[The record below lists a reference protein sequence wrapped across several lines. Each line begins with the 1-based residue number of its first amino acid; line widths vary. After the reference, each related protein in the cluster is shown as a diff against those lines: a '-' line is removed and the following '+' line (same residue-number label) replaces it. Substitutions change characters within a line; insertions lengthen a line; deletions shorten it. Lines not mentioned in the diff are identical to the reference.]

1 MSIVINGSGTVTG
14 ISAGGLPDGSVDADT
29 LAANSVTAAKIVDGT
44 IVDAEVTSLTASKLT
59 GALPAISGASLT
71 GLTSSQMP
79 AGTVLQVVHA
89 ADTTSS
95 ILGSSNHTLINCPIT
110 PVQSNSKF
118 FLIATITHGFADS
131 ANNDPYDFGLSFTRG
146 SVSMGGNPQA
156 NRRPGLTSSDG
167 ALYTTDVPMSLTG
180 NGTNFEADYE
190 TFTRTF
196 NHLDSPSV
204 AAGTAIP
211 YKVMVYVQT
220 NYYRNRSKSSQ
231 TSGGQSSMIVME
243 VAT

>member
-1 MSIVINGSGTVTG
+1 MPTLISGSTG
-14 ISAGGLPDGSVDADT
+14 V
-29 LAANSVTAAKIVDGT
+29 NKIQ
-44 IVDAEVTSLTASKLT
+44 T
-59 GALPAISGASLT
+59 GAIETVDL
-71 GLTSSQMP
+71 P

-110 PVQSNSKF
+110 PMQSNSKF
-118 FLIATITHGFADS
+118 FLMATITHGIGDNV
-131 ANNDPYDFGLSFTRG
+131 NNDPYDFGLWFSRDN
-146 SVSMGGNPQA
+146 VSMGGNPQA

-167 ALYTTDVPMSLTG
+167 ALYCSDVPMSLTG
-180 NGTNFEADYE
+180 NGTNYEADYE
-190 TFTRTF
+190 VLTRTF

-204 AAGTAIP
+204 SAGTAIP
-211 YKVMVYVQT
+211 YKIMVYVQT
-220 NYYRNRSKSSQ
+220 NYYRNRSKSNQ